1 MQLHCHSFLLF
12 VIKLMELFY
21 KNGNSP
27 ILLYYLTP
35 PTQIG
40 YKSCCGNFFAV
51 DVERVEGI
59 GGLGV
64 AAIPN
69 PWVVIK

>member
-1 MQLHCHSFLLF
+1 MTYGKNQININKILHH
-12 VIKLMELFY
+12 
-21 KNGNSP
+21 
-27 ILLYYLTP
+27 LTP

>member
-1 MQLHCHSFLLF
+1 MSGYISWALLSFDFTKLHH
-12 VIKLMELFY
+12 
-21 KNGNSP
+21 KNGNLAV
-27 ILLYYLTP
+27 LLHYLTP

-64 AAIPN
+64 
-69 PWVVIK
+69 